1 MKPLDR
7 NIAVLEHIVSY
18 CQQIEQ
24 TVERFGN
31 DAATFQNALLL
42 SLVNWCFPW
51 YTTVRKSFRLGV
63 SSVKTYTLDEI
74 REIVSKLAA
83 QYGAKRVYLFGS
95 YARGDMTD
103 SSDIDLRIDKG
114 SIKGF
119 QLAGLLLDLED
130 SLGCSVDLVP
140 TTSLDQ
146 RFLDSIRDDEVLLYE
161 AS

>member
-1 MKPLDR
+1 MGIPEIKS
-7 NIAVLEHIVSY
+7 VVS
-18 CQQIEQ
+18 
-24 TVERFGN
+24 
-31 DAATFQNALLL
+31 
-42 SLVNWCFPW
+42 
-51 YTTVRKSFRLGV
+51 RLGQ
-63 SSVKTYTLDEI
+63 E
-74 REIVSKLAA
+74 
-83 QYGAKRVYLFGS
+83 YGAQRIWLFGS

-130 SLGCSVDLVP
+130 SFGCSVDLVP

>member
-1 MKPLDR
+1 M
-7 NIAVLEHIVSY
+7 
-18 CQQIEQ
+18 
-24 TVERFGN
+24 
-31 DAATFQNALLL
+31 
-42 SLVNWCFPW
+42 
-51 YTTVRKSFRLGV
+51 
-63 SSVKTYTLDEI
+63 KTYTLDEI
-74 REIVSKLAA
+74 RKIVSKLAA

-130 SLGCSVDLVP
+130 SFGCSVDLVP
-140 TTSLDQ
+140 TSLDQ

>member
-1 MKPLDR
+1 MKGG
-7 NIAVLEHIVSY
+7 ESFS
-18 CQQIEQ
+18 
-24 TVERFGN
+24 RF
-31 DAATFQNALLL
+31 LL
-42 SLVNWCFPW
+42 
-51 YTTVRKSFRLGV
+51 YRKICPQRQP
-63 SSVKTYTLDEI
+63 TL
-74 REIVSKLAA
+74 RVGAKLAA

-119 QLAGLLLDLED
+119 QLAGLLLDLEN
-130 SLGCSVDLVP
+130 SLGRSVDLVP